1 MQSWSRDPKKRQ
13 RRLRWRVWNHLHY
26 IQIVL
31 SVVSWLSAIRKHNV
45 LEPITPSVKHR
56 HQSGPRL
63 DTFLGEQSS
72 GARDGDCGGKLLVCV
87 LQINKHDRTRWY
99 EYCGGAWAGLHKSF
113 LQLYSGRDSEITT
126 IAGPCVNVLCVYNSS
141 KISVLTFPEFYDL
154 QEIDPKYCQL
164 IETPVNFGNCTLM
177 LKLKLKFN
185 GIHRQGSLQSVLI
198 KFKIC
203 MSLCDVMCGDHVT
216 TLKSL

>member
-1 MQSWSRDPKKRQ
+1 MLSSPDCQPFGSTLSWNLSLQ
-13 RRLRWRVWNHLHY
+13 
-26 IQIVL
+26 VL
-31 SVVSWLSAIRKHNV
+31 NIGINQDHGW
-45 LEPITPSVKHR
+45 TP
-56 HQSGPRL
+56 
-63 DTFLGEQSS
+63 FLGEQSS
-72 GARDGDCGGKLLVCV
+72 GARDGDCGDKLLVCV

-99 EYCGGAWAGLHKSF
+99 EYCGGAWARLHKSF

-164 IETPVNFGNCTLM
+164 IETPVNFGNCTLI

-198 KFKIC
+198 KFTIC
-203 MSLCDVMCGDHVT
+203 ISLCDVMCGDQVT
-216 TLKSL
+216 TLKFIIKMVHLLSSIHSLTLTTGVRINS